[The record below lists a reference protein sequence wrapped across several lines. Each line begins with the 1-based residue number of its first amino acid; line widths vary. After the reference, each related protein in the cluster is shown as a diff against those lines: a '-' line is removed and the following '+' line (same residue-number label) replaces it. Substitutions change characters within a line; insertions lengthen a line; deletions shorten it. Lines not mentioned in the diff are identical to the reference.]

1 MFHIGV
7 NCIICSPCA
16 GEPSTS
22 KWGGGEVLRNKCHS
36 QEKVR
41 GSVALFESNMDL
53 IINCSHGM
61 KKNIK
66 RKYLHLLMDNGPSI
80 IHMAPILADCV
91 PYNQRAISP
100 STSLFKLGRKVKVM
114 TSVLITFLLI
124 FLGFDNEK
132 VCNFKKN
139 VQSE

>member
-1 MFHIGV
+1 
-7 NCIICSPCA
+7 
-16 GEPSTS
+16 
-22 KWGGGEVLRNKCHS
+22 
-36 QEKVR
+36 
-41 GSVALFESNMDL
+41 
-53 IINCSHGM
+53 
-61 KKNIK
+61 
-66 RKYLHLLMDNGPSI
+66 MDNGPSI

-132 VCNFKKN
+132 VCNFKKKCPKR
-139 VQSE
+139 VTEISEYFSAIRFRPLSREHMSDMAVTHI